1 LRSPACSRPSAYV
14 ASPMLTIDRSASTS
28 VHDQLVKQLRY
39 QIARGEYAVDDA
51 LPSTRNL
58 AEQLDISFHTV
69 RKAYNTL
76 KEDGLLTSKVG
87 SGYTVQE
94 RRPLDKAERMERGAH
109 VMHSALQQLIGLG
122 CTEPEIEAIMQEQV
136 AQLDYVGFDRKLLVA
151 GPHPEI
157 NVLWADQV
165 SHRIQQPVRACT
177 LDALSR
183 HADADFVFT
192 PYDHLH
198 DAREQV
204 PRADVLGFVT
214 HLPQD
219 VLDRVTRLAERSTVG
234 LVTQHPSSVSPLAA
248 LLRQHPAFHGQ
259 VIAASIDAGTDH
271 LDSFLNEVDCVLYTP
286 ASKRRVRSHL
296 GAHQSHGLL
305 RVLISTDS
313 LDAIAAAVPA

>member
-1 LRSPACSRPSAYV
+1 
-14 ASPMLTIDRSASTS
+14 MLTIDRSASAS

-39 QIARGEYAVDDA
+39 QIARGEYAVDDV
-51 LPSTRNL
+51 LPSTRRL

-94 RRPLDKAERMERGAH
+94 RRPLDKAERMERGAV

-151 GPHPEI
+151 GPHSEV
-157 NVLWADQV
+157 NALWADQI
-165 SHRIQQPVRACT
+165 SQRIQQPVRTCT
-177 LDALSR
+177 LAALAR

-192 PYDHLH
+192 PYSHLH

-214 HLPQD
+214 HLPQE
-219 VLDRVTRLAERSTVG
+219 VLDRLTRLASRSTVG
-234 LVTQHPSSVSPLAA
+234 LVTKQSSSIAPLANR
-248 LLRQHPAFHGQ
+248 LREHPAFHGQ
-259 VIAASIDAGTDH
+259 VIAASIEGGTDH
-271 LDSFLNEVDCVLYTP
+271 LDSFLDDVDCVLYTP
-286 ASKRRVRSHL
+286 EAARRVRSAL
-296 GAHQSHGLL
+296 GVQHSHGVF

-313 LDAIAAAVPA
+313 LDAMAAAVPA

>member
-1 LRSPACSRPSAYV
+1 
-14 ASPMLTIDRSASTS
+14 MLTIDRSAPTS

-39 QIARGEYAVDDA
+39 QIARGEYAVDDV
-51 LPSTRNL
+51 LPSTRRL
-58 AEQLDISFHTV
+58 AEQLGISFHTV

-94 RRPLDKAERMERGAH
+94 RRPLDKTERMERGAH

-151 GPHPEI
+151 GPHPEV
-157 NVLWADQV
+157 NALWADQI
-165 SHRIQQPVRACT
+165 SRRIQQPVRACT
-177 LDALSR
+177 LDALAR

-198 DAREQV
+198 TAMEQV

-219 VLDRVTRLAERSTVG
+219 VLDRVARLAEHSTVG
-234 LVTQHPSSVSPLAA
+234 LVTQQPSSIAPLATQ
-248 LLRQHPAFHGQ
+248 LRQHPAFHGQ
-259 VIAASIDAGTDH
+259 VIAASIEAGTDH
-271 LDSFLNEVDCVLYTP
+271 LDSFLDDVACVLYTP
-286 ASKRRVRSHL
+286 QSKRRVRQHL
-296 GAHQSHGLL
+296 SPQQSHSVMRIL
-305 RVLISTDS
+305 VSTDS
-313 LDAIAAAVPA
+313 LDAMAAAVPA

>member
-1 LRSPACSRPSAYV
+1 
-14 ASPMLTIDRSASTS
+14 MLSIDRSASTS
-28 VHDQLVKQLRY
+28 VHDQLVEQLRY

-51 LPSTRNL
+51 LPSTRRL

-69 RKAYNTL
+69 RKAYKTL

-94 RRPLDKAERMERGAH
+94 RRPLDKAERMERGAE

-136 AQLDYVGFDRKLLVA
+136 TQLDYVGFDRKLLVA

-157 NVLWADQV
+157 NALWADQISQRV
-165 SHRIQQPVRACT
+165 QQTVRACT
-177 LDALSR
+177 ISALSH

-198 DAREQV
+198 DVMQQV

-214 HLPQD
+214 HLPQQ
-219 VLDRVTRLAERSTVG
+219 VLDRITRLAPHSTAG
-234 LVTQHPSSVSPLAA
+234 LITKQPSSISPLAT
-248 LLRQHPAFHGQ
+248 LLRQHPAFQGQ
-259 VIAASIDAGTDH
+259 VIAASIESGTDH
-271 LDSFLNEVDCVLYTP
+271 LRSFLDNVDCVLYTP
-286 ASKRRVRSHL
+286 ESKRRVRSHI
-296 GAHQSHGLL
+296 GSQQAHTLF

-313 LDAIAAAVPA
+313 LDALAAAVPA

>member
-1 LRSPACSRPSAYV
+1 
-14 ASPMLTIDRSASTS
+14 MLTIDRSASAS

-51 LPSTRNL
+51 LPSTRQL
-58 AEQLDISFHTV
+58 AEQLGISFHTV

-76 KEDGLLTSKVG
+76 KDDGLLTSKVG

-94 RRPLDKAERMERGAH
+94 RRPLDKTERMERGAK
-109 VMHSALQQLIGLG
+109 VMHSTLQQLIGLG

-136 AQLDYVGFDRKLLVA
+136 AQLDYVGFDRKMLVT

-157 NVLWADQV
+157 NALWADQISQRV
-165 SHRIQQPVRACT
+165 QQPVRTCT
-177 LDALSR
+177 LSGLAR

-198 DAREQV
+198 AAMEQV

-214 HLPQD
+214 HLPQQ
-219 VLDRVTRLAERSTVG
+219 VLDRIARLTSHSTVG
-234 LVTQHPSSVSPLAA
+234 LVTQQPSSIAPLAA
-248 LLRQHPAFHGQ
+248 QLRGHPAFQGQ
-259 VIAASIDAGTDH
+259 VIAASIASGADH
-271 LDSFLNEVDCVLYTP
+271 LRSFLDDVDCVLYTP
-286 ASKRRVRSHL
+286 ASKRRVRTHL
-296 GAHQSHGLL
+296 GVQQSHGLL

-313 LDAIAAAVPA
+313 LDALAAAVPA